1 METPQRS
8 AAITMLAATI
18 VRSADNTAVQ
28 ALMQRVADTT
38 RVEWQRSAVLSGAEV
53 ALLDA
58 SSLLSNQDAFVTLR
72 HADMIVMVI
81 EARQSTIPVVS
92 SALNILTTA
101 FKKVDGIIVNRRRFE
116 VPYSVLNLV
125 SRLRS
130 LA

>member
-1 METPQRS
+1 MLTNIVLLGLLTTTPTPRVPVHGAYTLRPRIEVWSNHNDGIYSRGQG
-8 AAITMLAATI
+8 
-18 VRSADNTAVQ
+18 VRVYLRTD
-28 ALMQRVADTT
+28 
-38 RVEWQRSAVLSGAEV
+38 
-53 ALLDA
+53 
-58 SSLLSNQDAFVTLR
+58 QDAFVTLR